1 MTKDAVRA
9 FIPLLNSRKT
19 NFWEELPM
27 SEAAGVN
34 RAGYL
39 RESFHYFHLKDSAGQ
54 ELDFHFHEF
63 DKLVILLSGS
73 VSYLVEEQRYSLTPW
88 SVLLVRHHT
97 IHKALIDRTQPYE
110 RIILYLDRQYFER
123 AFPGAGLTD
132 CFDQADRHRRHLLI
146 AGADQLEELKAAVAA
161 FERVAG
167 DTRLGAQTMRET
179 MIIQLLIHIN
189 RLREVDP
196 ARTEDRGDAKLQPVL
211 SYINEHLR
219 DPLTVEGLAERFYMS
234 PYHFMRLFKAQTGA
248 TVHAYVR
255 QKRLMNAARLIR
267 EGVPA
272 AKAAAECGYAD
283 YSAFHRA
290 FRESFGVSP
299 GKLTGKGG

>member
-1 MTKDAVRA
+1 
-9 FIPLLNSRKT
+9 
-19 NFWEELPM
+19 M
-27 SEAAGVN
+27 SQSKGVN

-39 RESFHYFHLKDSAGQ
+39 RESFHYFHLRDSAGQ

-73 VSYLVEEQRYSLTPW
+73 VNYLVEDRSYALEPW

-97 IHKALIDRTQPYE
+97 IHKAVIDRTLPYE
-110 RIILYLDRQYFER
+110 RIILYLDRRYFER
-123 AFPGAGLTD
+123 IFPGAGLMD
-132 CFDQADRHRRHLLI
+132 CFDQADRHRRHLLT
-146 AGADQLEELKAAVAA
+146 ASEDQLEELRDALAAYERAA
-161 FERVAG
+161 RDE
-167 DTRLGAQTMRET
+167 RLGAQTMRET
-179 MIIQLLIHIN
+179 MIVQLLIHIN
-189 RLREVDP
+189 RLREAAPVSGEQQSDP
-196 ARTEDRGDAKLQPVL
+196 KLRQVL

-219 DPLTVEGLAERFYMS
+219 EPLTVESLAERFYMS
-234 PYHFMRLFKAQTGA
+234 PYHFMRLFKAQTGS
-248 TVHAYVR
+248 TVHTYVR

-272 AKAAAECGYAD
+272 AKAAAECGYGD

-299 GKLTGKGG
+299 GKLTGKGSENQYP

>member
-1 MTKDAVRA
+1 M
-9 FIPLLNSRKT
+9 P
-19 NFWEELPM
+19 
-27 SEAAGVN
+27 EAKGVN

-39 RESFHYFHLKDSAGQ
+39 WESFHYFHLRDSAGQ

-73 VSYLVEEQRYSLTPW
+73 VNYLVEDQSYALRPW

-97 IHKALIDRTQPYE
+97 IHKAVIDRTLPYE
-110 RIILYLDRQYFER
+110 RIILYLDRRYFER
-123 AFPGAGLTD
+123 AFPGAGLMD
-132 CFDQADRHRRHLLI
+132 CFDQADRHRRHLLT
-146 AGADQLEELKAAVAA
+146 AAEDQLEELRGAIDAYERTASD
-161 FERVAG
+161 ERV
-167 DTRLGAQTMRET
+167 GAQTMRET

-189 RLREVDP
+189 RLREADP
-196 ARTEDRGDAKLQPVL
+196 VRAEQQSDPKLRQVL

-219 DPLTVEGLAERFYMS
+219 EPLTVEALAERFYMS
-234 PYHFMRLFKAQTGA
+234 PYHFMRLFKAQTGS

-272 AKAAAECGYAD
+272 AKAAAESGYGD

-299 GKLTGKGG
+299 GKLTGKE